1 VSAVKGESR
10 KSFAQVGKE
19 KEYLK
24 RRETSKRGD
33 VVLTLKNAI
42 MK

>member
-1 VSAVKGESR
+1 MSAIKGESR

-19 KEYLK
+19 KEYLE
-24 RRETSKRGD
+24 RRETSKRED
-33 VVLTLKNAI
+33 VVFTLKNAI